1 MKIHALIGVGLVAFT
16 VSALGLYLA
25 DQPLPS
31 GVLAGSSPVGA
42 GVSAWQEALQADFEE
57 QRLAYGELGREVARL
72 ESRIDLLSESLS
84 NSPRGDTPASAEDPT
99 AIALDGSVQSAMAV
113 GAEQVGLEEATRP
126 LERREQQR
134 QRLLAAGFSAQETD
148 EIIRVVDENTLQR
161 LALRYQAARGGDAAR
176 SYRAELRAL
185 PNSRELVREQ
195 FGEGAYDQYLY
206 ATGQPNRVVV
216 TGVLER
222 SAAQEAG
229 LRAGDTL
236 LLLDDQPVY
245 ALGDLIRI
253 SARGSEFE
261 RVPLQVLREG
271 ELIEVSVPRGPL
283 GINASPES
291 INPG

>member
-1 MKIHALIGVGLVAFT
+1 MKTHALIGVGVVAFT
-16 VSALGLYLA
+16 ISALALYLT

-31 GVLAGSSPVGA
+31 GVMAGSSAAGA
-42 GVSAWQEALQADFEE
+42 GVPAWQGALRADLEE
-57 QRLAYGELGREVARL
+57 QRLAYRELGRAVARL
-72 ESRIDLLSESLS
+72 ESRIDSLSESLS
-84 NSPRGDTPASAEDPT
+84 DSPRGDTPASAEDPT
-99 AIALDGSVQSAMAV
+99 AIALHGSVQSAMAV
-113 GAEQVGLEEATRP
+113 GAEQVGPEEATRP

-176 SYRAELRAL
+176 SYRTELRAL
-185 PNSRELVREQ
+185 PDSRELVREQ
-195 FGEGAYDQYLY
+195 FGESAYDQYLY

-222 SAAQEAG
+222 SSAQEAG

-236 LLLDDQPVY
+236 LHFDDQPVY

-261 RVPLQVLREG
+261 RVPLQVLRGG